1 MMFESIN
8 RFIQRQKQQN
18 WERLLPESKFVIEV
32 TDSEIINHRPEGV
45 TERVSFSDLC
55 SVIIETNDTGP
66 LGTDLWWFLSGH
78 EANSGCVFPGGATGE
93 QSGVE
98 AVMKLPGFRFE
109 QFTNAMSSVEN
120 AKFYCWQSTPNP

>member
-1 MMFESIN
+1 MFESIK
-8 RFIQRQKQQN
+8 RFIKRQKHKN
-18 WERLLPESKFVIEV
+18 RERLLPESKFVIEV
-32 TDSEIINHRPEGV
+32 TDTEIINHRPEGV
-45 TERVSFSDLC
+45 TERVSFTDLR

-66 LGTDLWWFLSGH
+66 LGTDLWWFLIGN
-78 EANSGCVFPGGATGE
+78 EANSGCVLPGGATGE
-93 QSGVE
+93 QSVVD

>member
-1 MMFESIN
+1 MFESIK
-8 RFIQRQKQQN
+8 RFIKRQKHKN
-18 WERLLPESKFVIEV
+18 RERLLPESKFVIEV
-32 TDSEIINHRPEGV
+32 TDTEIINHRPEGV
-45 TERVSFSDLC
+45 TERVSFTDLR

-66 LGTDLWWFLSGH
+66 LGTDLWWFLIGN

-93 QSGVE
+93 QSVVD